1 MRRESTASRH
11 KNPDP
16 EPLAGSSP
24 LTGRCAGTT
33 DLPDLAWKKSSA
45 STTNGNCV
53 EVAYFPAGGIAVR
66 DSKDKAGAIL
76 RFGHDS
82 WRQFLDEVRQGSFPA
97 R

>member
-16 EPLAGSSP
+16 GPLAGVSP
-24 LTGRCAGTT
+24 LTGGCTGTADT
-33 DLPDLAWKKSSA
+33 PDVAWKKSSA

-53 EVAYFPAGGIAVR
+53 EVACFPAGVVAVR
-66 DSKDKAGAIL
+66 DSKDKAGAVL
-76 RFGHDS
+76 RFGRDS
-82 WRQFLDEVRQGSFPA
+82 WRQFLDEVRQDPFPA